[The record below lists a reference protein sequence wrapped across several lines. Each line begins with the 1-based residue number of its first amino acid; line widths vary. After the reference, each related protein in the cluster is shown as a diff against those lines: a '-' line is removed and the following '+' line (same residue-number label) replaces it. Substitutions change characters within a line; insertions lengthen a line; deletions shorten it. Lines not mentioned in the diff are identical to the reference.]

1 MEIIVRNLHDQ
12 ITEKQVD
19 NFFKGVL
26 GQIGVHTF
34 HCQKLK
40 GRGCATIT
48 ILDAGKAKQFLKLH
62 GQTLNGAKGHATV
75 LHKLAH
81 MGRPVNCLKSNHPPD
96 PYLLLSLKKEESERY
111 TANQSKK
118 PTIVPAIEYFKPSRD
133 RRAFDVKSLS
143 CGQWTYVGRD
153 LAFVPYFQDS
163 QTGRMIFGPR
173 SLMLKIGPYKAKL
186 PSSQIEI
193 TYDSV
198 HSFTVGPKS
207 NPSITLNLV
216 QAPKLFE
223 TLPIETTDTQL
234 NNLENALR
242 NLTVAR
248 SNQQHSRKRIAA
260 LNKAH
265 ETVVAGCLCYRVV
278 LINAADIAGIQALR
292 RFEEI
297 PDSMTWNTSAVMRI
311 PFAAQM
317 TTLHNTLAGKRFST
331 LPFSIKFQ
339 IQKLAQNGYLEP
351 SKVLELLP
359 VVASHF
365 QKNQSPTTV
374 AESIRNLG
382 GYLPFAGPETDAAE
396 LNIEAFSDYLVQ
408 NQTAIVHGESYVN
421 DLAEQHDHIA
431 SIHKVTITPTGTYLY
446 GPDPETKNRVLRKY
460 SDYLDYFLSVSFL
473 DEDGEPLRLDRQT
486 SGQEIYQGRFKKALR
501 SGINIAGRQY
511 EVHSQKFCG
520 C

>member
-1 MEIIVRNLHDQ
+1 
-12 ITEKQVD
+12 
-19 NFFKGVL
+19 
-26 GQIGVHTF
+26 
-34 HCQKLK
+34 
-40 GRGCATIT
+40 
-48 ILDAGKAKQFLKLH
+48 
-62 GQTLNGAKGHATV
+62 
-75 LHKLAH
+75 
-81 MGRPVNCLKSNHPPD
+81 
-96 PYLLLSLKKEESERY
+96 
-111 TANQSKK
+111 
-118 PTIVPAIEYFKPSRD
+118 
-133 RRAFDVKSLS
+133 
-143 CGQWTYVGRD
+143 
-153 LAFVPYFQDS
+153 
-163 QTGRMIFGPR
+163 
-173 SLMLKIGPYKAKL
+173 
-186 PSSQIEI
+186 
-193 TYDSV
+193 
-198 HSFTVGPKS
+198 
-207 NPSITLNLV
+207 
-216 QAPKLFE
+216 
-223 TLPIETTDTQL
+223 
-234 NNLENALR
+234 
-242 NLTVAR
+242 
-248 SNQQHSRKRIAA
+248 
-260 LNKAH
+260 
-265 ETVVAGCLCYRVV
+265 
-278 LINAADIAGIQALR
+278 
-292 RFEEI
+292 
-297 PDSMTWNTSAVMRI
+297 
-311 PFAAQM
+311 M